1 MPVRR
6 RWVPPVLALA
16 AAGALVLA
24 GSQLPLAGWI
34 IGLADRARAAGSAG
48 VLLFAAAYVI
58 STVALLPGSLLTVAA
73 GFAYGPVWGLLLAS
87 PASVAGATC
96 AFLLGRTLLRGW
108 AERTVGASDRM
119 RAIDRAVGAEGF
131 RIVLLLRL
139 SPLFP
144 FNVLN
149 YALSLTTIPTGAY
162 VLASF
167 VGMLPATA
175 LFVYLGSLAPAAAQL
190 ASASSE
196 GGGTARAVLYGVGL
210 LATLAVTVLASRTAK
225 RALESELDDGGAPAP

>member
-1 MPVRR
+1 MRS
-6 RWVPPVLALA
+6 RWVRPVLAVA
-16 AAGALVLA
+16 AVAALVVA
-24 GSQLPLAGWI
+24 GWQLPLAEWI
-34 IGLADRARAAGSAG
+34 TGLADRARGAGAVG

-96 AFLLGRTLLRGW
+96 AFLLGRTVLRGW
-108 AERTVGASDRM
+108 AARTVSASGRM
-119 RAIDRAVGAEGF
+119 RAIDRAVGADGF

-144 FNVLN
+144 FNLLN

-167 VGMLPATA
+167 LGMLPATA

-190 ASASSE
+190 ASASSA
-196 GGGTARAVLYGVGL
+196 GDGAARIALYAAGL
-210 LATLAVTVLASRTAK
+210 LATIAVTVLASRAAK
-225 RALESELDDGGAPAP
+225 RALASELGDEGTPSP